1 MVRCEFR
8 QGSTEVAYG
17 SDPAIGYFFSV
28 CDSRIAYQSGST
40 AEVNSACEAIDYSG
54 DGAYVSLTTGL
65 GIGKK
70 VSKEA
75 MAVFWERFGV
85 PQSQIERLRGGQVIQ
100 QM

>member
-1 MVRCEFR
+1 MVRCEFT

-28 CDSRIAYQSGST
+28 SDSRIAYQSDST
-40 AEVNSACEAIDYSG
+40 AEVNTACEEIDASG
-54 DGAYVSLTTGL
+54 SGAYVSLTTGL

-70 VSKEA
+70 VSKDT
-75 MAVFWERFGV
+75 MAVFWERFDV
-85 PQSQIERLRGGQVIQ
+85 PQYQIERMRRGQVIQ